1 MLPNPQIPTVNLSD
15 IKVSPEVLQY
25 IPEES
30 AAFYQFIPLQIKD
43 GVLEVGMVDPENI
56 EAKDV
61 LQFIST
67 ANNLPFKV
75 FRISKEDLDKAI
87 TNYKGLSGSVDQAL
101 GEFVADAEEDL
112 KKYKKSGESL
122 TVKMEETTIVE
133 DAPVTKIVSVILQYA
148 ITGNASDI
156 HIEPEVDKIRVRYR
170 VDGTLHTTLSFTRSV
185 QDAIVARIK
194 ILTNMKLDEKRKP
207 QDGRF
212 SAKIEGRRIDFRVS
226 TLPTYFGEKV
236 VLRILDPDKKNISFD
251 SLGLDGDN
259 LKSVLDAIKRPYGLI
274 LLTGPTGSGKTTT
287 LYSMLS
293 SVDRE
298 QYNVV
303 SLEDPIEYDIDGV
316 NQSQVQLEI
325 DYTFANGLRSILRQD
340 PDVIMVGEI
349 RDSETAKLAIQ
360 AALTGHLVFS
370 TLHTNNS
377 IGVIPRLI
385 DMGIEPYLIPPA
397 LTMVLAQRLVPVL
410 CDDSKTE
417 IPMDDSLKMMVDSQ
431 FADLPVEFRSKIP
444 IVSKVYHPGKSSTCP
459 SGTRGRIGV
468 FEAFSMNK
476 DLEKL
481 ILTSP
486 GENQVYEYLRS
497 KGFLT
502 LKEDAI
508 KKAFLGKISFDEVN
522 KL

>member
-1 MLPNPQIPTVNLSD
+1 MLPNPIIPTISLNDVKISLD
-15 IKVSPEVLQY
+15 VLKY

-30 AAFYQFIPLQIKD
+30 AVFYQFIPIQIKD

-61 LQFIST
+61 LQFISST
-67 ANNLPFKV
+67 NNLPFKV
-75 FRISKEDLDKAI
+75 FRMSKEDLDKAI
-87 TNYKGLSGSVDQAL
+87 ENYKGLSGSVDKAL
-101 GEFVADAEEDL
+101 GEFVADVEEDL
-112 KKYKKSGESL
+112 KKYKKPGQ
-122 TVKMEETTIVE
+122 TVAGKMEETTIVE

-148 ITGNASDI
+148 ISGNASDI
-156 HIEPEVDKIRVRYR
+156 HIEPEIDKIRVRYR

-185 QDAIVARIK
+185 QEAIVARIK

-212 SAKIEGRRIDFRVS
+212 SAKIEGRKIDFRVS

-236 VLRILDPDKKNISFD
+236 VLRILDPEKKSISFD

-259 LKSVLDAIKRPYGLI
+259 LKAVLDAINRPYGLI

-287 LYSMLS
+287 LYSMLA

-298 QYNVV
+298 QFNVV

-316 NQSQVQLEI
+316 NQSQVQPEI

-340 PDVIMVGEI
+340 PDIIMVGEI

-370 TLHTNNS
+370 TLHTNSS

-410 CDDSKTE
+410 CDDAKAE
-417 IPMDDSLKMMVDSQ
+417 VPMDESLKMMVDSQ
-431 FADLPVEFRSKIP
+431 FADLPAEYRSKIP
-444 IVSKVYHPGKSSTCP
+444 VVNKVYRAGKSSTCP
-459 SGTRGRIGV
+459 SGTRGRVGV
-468 FEAFSMNK
+468 FETFSMNK

-486 GENQVYEYLRS
+486 ADNQVYEYLRS
-497 KGFLT
+497 KGFTT

-508 KKAFLGKISFDEVN
+508 RKAFLGKISFDEVN